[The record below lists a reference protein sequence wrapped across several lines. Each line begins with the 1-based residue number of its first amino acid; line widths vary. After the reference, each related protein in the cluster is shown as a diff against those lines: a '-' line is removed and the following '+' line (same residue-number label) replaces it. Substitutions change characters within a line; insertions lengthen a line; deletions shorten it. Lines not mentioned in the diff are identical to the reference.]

1 MGNLVINSLNI
12 FLTKKLFIEDWGDND
27 DLYGNSNSIHLFS
40 MVVYI
45 SITANISRQLAGFV
59 RRSLYVIV
67 LDPSIIIG
75 NRLFKNNYYPIL
87 QKEIEAK
94 RD

>member
-1 MGNLVINSLNI
+1 MIYMATVTVSICSASLFTSVSQPTFPDNWLVL
-12 FLTKKLFIEDWGDND
+12 LDA
-27 DLYGNSNSIHLFS
+27 LYI
-40 MVVYI
+40 
-45 SITANISRQLAGFV
+45 
-59 RRSLYVIV
+59 VIV